1 MNRELGFVGRPGPN
15 DVLGQAL
22 VLALVV
28 VGDVADHQVAFAFQK
43 DPEKNYRDCVK
54 PVEQ

>member
-28 VGDVADHQVAFAFQK
+28 VGDVADHQVAFAFKK
-43 DPEKNYRDCVK
+43 DPGKDYKDSVK
-54 PVEQ
+54 RVEQ

>member
-43 DPEKNYRDCVK
+43 NPGKDNNDCVK
-54 PVEQ
+54 GVEQ